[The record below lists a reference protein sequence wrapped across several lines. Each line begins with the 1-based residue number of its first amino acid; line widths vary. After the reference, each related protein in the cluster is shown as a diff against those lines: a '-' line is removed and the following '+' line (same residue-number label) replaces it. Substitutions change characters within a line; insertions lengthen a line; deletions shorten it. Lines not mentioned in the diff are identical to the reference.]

1 MKSGLIKMQV
11 LGILFLFS
19 QAISA
24 QFDDTYFNAKD
35 DAAFVADF
43 KNETPV
49 RQRQQ
54 EEVYSSEEENENL
67 DEYSY
72 SSRIDRFHR
81 NGINGNN
88 YSNFDNWWSGCDSYS
103 PSYGYGNTFN
113 TGIYYGSPWGGGF
126 GYSPVSSW
134 GMSPWNSFGWNSWN
148 PFWGYNSWNNWGFT
162 PMSMYNWPYY
172 GGGYGFGNS
181 YFINNYYG
189 YGSPWVHHGNGW
201 NGWNNGNGGETTDK
215 LYMSRKGGS
224 VSSSVKGRDASPRR
238 VLLSDNNQKE
248 EKTGVGQDAATTTRS
263 NSADRVRK
271 SSASSDATNSQNA
284 TSRTET
290 RRAVQNPVRNQD
302 SYNQRDFQDSQR
314 FDNSPSRNSWDSTPS
329 RSGMGN
335 QGSSSRSS
343 SGSSGGGGGSRRG
356 GGK

>member
-224 VSSSVKGRDASPRR
+224 VSSPPQMPPIHKMQLPAQKPEGLSKILFVTRIAITSGIFRILNVLTTPLREIAGILPLHDLEWEIKVHPQEVVADPPAVVVDLDA
-238 VLLSDNNQKE
+238 VVEN
-248 EKTGVGQDAATTTRS
+248 KTFS
-263 NSADRVRK
+263 
-271 SSASSDATNSQNA
+271 
-284 TSRTET
+284 
-290 RRAVQNPVRNQD
+290 
-302 SYNQRDFQDSQR
+302 
-314 FDNSPSRNSWDSTPS
+314 
-329 RSGMGN
+329 
-335 QGSSSRSS
+335 
-343 SGSSGGGGGSRRG
+343 
-356 GGK
+356 